1 MEPIYR
7 EQFTIDDMYVDCFG
21 RLKPSALLYLA
32 QSMAGKHCV
41 QLHLT
46 WEDLAAKGLF
56 WAVVRHRV
64 QIERLP
70 IRGET
75 VTLETWPMPTTRVAY
90 PRAMAAYDAQGNV
103 LFRTMSLWVL
113 MDLNSRAMVLPGK
126 SGVEV
131 NGVSRGLE
139 LTTPNSLLPKSLQM
153 QTSNIVAFS
162 QLDRNGHMN
171 NTRYLDWIF
180 DLLPSAFH
188 AEHPIR
194 EFVVCYLNE
203 AREGQ
208 RVDMTW
214 ELSDGPQLQVEAT
227 RAKEDNQKSDRV
239 FCADIRFL

>member
-1 MEPIYR
+1 MEPVYR
-7 EQFTIDDMYVDCFG
+7 EQFTVDDMYVDCFG

-32 QSMAGKHCV
+32 QNMAGHHCV

-46 WEDLAAKGLF
+46 WEDLAVKGLF

-70 IRGET
+70 FRGET
-75 VTLETWPMPTTRVAY
+75 ITLETWPMPTTRVAY
-90 PRAMAAYDAQGNV
+90 PRAMAAYDEKDNV
-103 LFRTMSLWVL
+103 LFRTVSLWVL
-113 MDLNSRAMVLPGK
+113 MDLNSRVMVLPGK
-126 SGVEV
+126 STVEV
-131 NGVSRGLE
+131 SGINRGLE
-139 LTTPNSLLPKSLQM
+139 LAAPNSLLPRSFQSHIRH
-153 QTSNIVAFS
+153 TVTFS

-171 NTRYLDWIF
+171 NTRYLDWLF

-188 AEHPIR
+188 KDHPVK

-208 RVDMTW
+208 KIDLTW
-214 ELSDGPQLQVEAT
+214 ELSDGPQLQVEAV
-227 RAKEDNQKSDRV
+227 RARENNEKTDRV

>member
-7 EQFTIDDMYVDCFG
+7 EQFTVTDMYADCFG

-32 QSMAGKHCV
+32 QEMAGRHCV

-46 WEDLAAKGLF
+46 WEDLAKKGLF

-64 QIERLP
+64 QIRRLP
-70 IRGET
+70 TRGQT

-90 PRAMAAYDAQGNV
+90 PRAMACYDENGDL
-103 LFRTMSLWVL
+103 LFRTVSLWVL
-113 MDLNSRAMVLPGK
+113 MDLTSRAMVLPGK

-131 NGVSRGLE
+131 NGVSRGTE
-139 LTTPNSLLPKSLQM
+139 LSVPGSMIPRQFADRVTHT
-153 QTSNIVAFS
+153 VGFS

-180 DLLPSAFH
+180 DLLPARFH
-188 AEHPIR
+188 RDHPVS
-194 EFVVCYLNE
+194 EFTVCYLNE

-208 RVDMTW
+208 QIQ
-214 ELSDGPQLQVEAT
+214 LSYQLSPEGRLTVEAT
-227 RAKEDNQKSDRV
+227 RRGEKPDRV
-239 FCADIRFL
+239 FCGDVCFL

>member
-1 MEPIYR
+1 MEPVYR
-7 EQFTIDDMYVDCFG
+7 EQFTVDDMYVDCFG

-32 QSMAGKHCV
+32 QNMAGHHCV

-70 IRGET
+70 FRGET
-75 VTLETWPMPTTRVAY
+75 ITLETWPMPTTRVAY
-90 PRAMAAYDAQGNV
+90 PRAMAAYDEKGNV
-103 LFRTMSLWVL
+103 LFRTVSLWVL
-113 MDLNSRAMVLPGK
+113 MDLNSRVMVLPGK
-126 SGVEV
+126 STVEV
-131 NGVSRGLE
+131 SGINRGLE
-139 LTTPNSLLPKSLQM
+139 LAAPNSLLPRSFQSHIRH
-153 QTSNIVAFS
+153 TVTFS

-171 NTRYLDWIF
+171 NTRYLDWLF

-188 AEHPIR
+188 KDHPVK

-208 RVDMTW
+208 KIDLTW
-214 ELSDGPQLQVEAT
+214 ELSDGPQLQVEAV
-227 RAKEDNQKSDRV
+227 RARENSEKTDRV